1 MAARSP
7 SPNPSRPKTPEISN
21 SIRRSKEFPQRSSFS
36 KPLSPNSQKEN
47 AKTRPPAI
55 SSSKGSK
62 NFMAPTI
69 SAASKVVSAS
79 PRKRILQERNEVI
92 SSVSH
97 SLEFPNK
104 EVGVGVE
111 SEGVGSK
118 SEMGL
123 RFQEGSSSGE
133 LKKGVSRIKNHQVSP
148 LPFNAPTNA
157 DRSLTPYDPKINYLS
172 PRPQFLHYRPNPRIE
187 HYLSRE
193 GEFLDVNEGRRLE
206 DGFSSESSED
216 DDVNILTEENDSE
229 EEFLPL
235 KVREVESVT
244 ETLVSEPP
252 FNSVNEAQVS
262 EPDDVTSLTEDK
274 EKGSEEELLPTEVKE
289 VEPVTETF
297 VPEPEPEL
305 KSVSETLVSE
315 PESKS
320 ELLKPC
326 SFRRSKLVLF
336 LLVLFMASIYMP
348 VLDSPIISSSMVK
361 VGSLPKVHVPFY
373 REFEDLY
380 LKDYLAVFS
389 GNLSGLASKFK
400 DWSADSI
407 AYLSSDTQKDDF
419 GFYHLAN
426 MTSSAVD
433 ETEGLD
439 LSYRPLIE
447 TKQAIKQ
454 NLQEEVSEDEPEK
467 SEIVV
472 SEDVIEGEVYY
483 QDVLDIDTRN
493 IEPEA
498 EKTEIVVSEDVT
510 EADVGSLETET
521 AVSKYVIYTDTLG
534 YIEAEAE
541 KNEIAVSQDVIEG
554 EVCYQDVVDADT
566 MNIEAEAEKIE
577 FVASED
583 TLGYIEAEAEKNEI
597 AVSQDVIEGEVC
609 YQDVVDTDT
618 MNIEAEAEK
627 IEFVASEDMTEGV
640 AGSQEIETAVSKDVI
655 DVDTMSY
662 TEAEA
667 EMIEIALSEDLIE
680 GEIGSQEIEM
690 EVYEGAVDAYT
701 VGYEMEKRI
710 IEGDGEVEQESSHIN
725 KEDKISEIIAKS
737 ALIEDEDCSDH
748 TQSASFIDNQPELE
762 GDYEIPHGH
771 DLKSMNFAIIFG
783 LSVAL
788 SALPAMAV
796 LYAKQRQ
803 APRIANTREE
813 TQKVRSISGSSRP
826 YDQAKESSS
835 ELSSSWNHTSSS
847 SGRLSNERSLRRDSA
862 VSSSTSYGSFT
873 TYERLSAK
881 KGCKDEEAMTP
892 VRRSSRIRNLT
903 SP

>member
-554 EVCYQDVVDADT
+554 EVCYQDVVD
-566 MNIEAEAEKIE
+566 
-577 FVASED
+577 
-583 TLGYIEAEAEKNEI
+583 
-597 AVSQDVIEGEVC
+597 
-609 YQDVVDTDT
+609 TDT